1 MRLIKRGPGG
11 SDPPQEPHILLPL
24 SPCVDGAKIYIILEL
39 CKQNSKKVS
48 SEQQKN
54 LEHPLKDVR
63 GQNNIL
69 TIKAK
74 KRLLE
79 VIVNSAF
86 RCERDRCAV
95 AVI

>member
-24 SPCVDGAKIYIILEL
+24 SPCVDAAKIVNKLDL
-39 CKQNSKKVS
+39 CKQKSKKVVS
-48 SEQQKN
+48 KQQKN

-79 VIVNSAF
+79 V
-86 RCERDRCAV
+86 AV
-95 AVI
+95 GLRR